1 MGFNSNRL
9 VVPATFNNNL
19 GTTGSIYVD
28 PRGMTR
34 EEVIQGAMSPPTAE
48 GQLKVFR
55 TDRPDLCNLY
65 FSIEVE
71 EGVFEWKPVQ
81 VITSIKDSTT
91 GRDWD
96 PTANYIYSY
105 AR

>member
-1 MGFNSNRL
+1 MSFNSNRL

-19 GTTGSIYVD
+19 GTTGSIYVN

-34 EEVIQGAMSPPTAE
+34 EEAIQGFMNPPTAQ
-48 GQLKVFR
+48 GQLKVSR
-55 TDRPDLCNLY
+55 TDRFDLCNLY